1 MKHFDTPTDRSLLL
15 YAEKLDGLMDN
26 WENEIVEFKEAK
38 AAYDADKIGR
48 YFSALSNEANL
59 RHQQC
64 GWLVF
69 GVSETHD
76 RHLVG
81 TNFKKGDRSLLERFK
96 YEIAKFS
103 TSGIT
108 FDEIVELQLNS
119 NGKSY
124 RVLLFKIPAAATG
137 IPTAWHES
145 YYARAGESLI
155 LLSQDKID
163 RIRAQ
168 ERQDWSRQ
176 IVPKSGIEQLDPNAI
191 QLARTKFKEK
201 LEGPQAAEEIDQWSD
216 AEFLSKMKLTVDGNL
231 TNAALLLL
239 GKEEYDYLFAM
250 SPKVMWRLY
259 GTNDSDRDYQIF
271 SIPFINVIDKVF
283 GKIRNL
289 TYRYMPNQL
298 TLFPME
304 TQQYDTWLLRELL
317 NNCIAHTNYRLGG
330 RIYVNEFEDKIN
342 ISNPGKFLP
351 MTIERVLEPSY
362 NPPFYLNQ
370 LLADTMVKFHMID
383 TAAMGIRRVFRI
395 QREKYFPMPD
405 YDLST
410 PNEVKVTVY
419 GKVLNEAY
427 MHILFDRPDLDL
439 QTVFLLD
446 RVTKGAHL
454 SKEAVTFLRKNK
466 LVEGRAPNLYISADV
481 AKLTDQEALYIR
493 NRGFNDQYYRDL
505 IVECIRTFQ
514 PVKRKK
520 IKELLW
526 DKLPDVLTDRQKNDK
541 ITTLLT
547 SLRRKGIIQTNSSNQ
562 QIACWI
568 LVGEEAS
575 NKNEQGT

>member
-1 MKHFDTPTDRSLLL
+1 MILRHFETPADRSLLF
-15 YAEKLDGLMDN
+15 YAEKLDELMTN

-38 AAYDADKIGR
+38 AAYDTDKIGR

-59 RHQQC
+59 RQQQC

-76 RHLVG
+76 RHLVSS
-81 TNFKKGDRSLLERFK
+81 NYKKGDRSLLEKFK

-103 TSGIT
+103 TGGIT
-108 FDEIVELQLNS
+108 FDEITELQLTS
-119 NGKSY
+119 EGKSH
-124 RVLLFKIPAAATG
+124 RVLMFKIPAAATG
-137 IPTAWHES
+137 IPTAWHEA

-155 LLSQDKID
+155 PLSQDKID

-176 IVPKSGIEQLDPNAI
+176 IIPNSSLDQLDPDAI
-191 QLARTKFKEK
+191 QLARTKYKEK
-201 LEGPQAAEEIDQWSD
+201 LKGPQAAEEIDQWSD
-216 AEFLSKMKLTVDGNL
+216 AEFLHKMKLTVDGKL

-239 GKEEYDYLFAM
+239 GKEEHDHLFAM
-250 SPKVMWRLY
+250 APKVMWRLY
-259 GTNDSDRDYQIF
+259 GADGSDRDYEIF

-283 GKIRNL
+283 AKIRNL

-317 NNCIAHTNYRLGG
+317 NNCIAHSNYRLGG
-330 RIYVNEFEDKIN
+330 RIYVNEFEDKI
-342 ISNPGKFLP
+342 IITNPGQFLP
-351 MTIERVLEPSY
+351 VTIEKVLEPSY

-410 PNEVKVTVY
+410 QNEIRVTVY
-419 GKVLNEAY
+419 GKVLNETY

-446 RVTKGAHL
+446 QVAKGSHL
-454 SKEAVTFLRKNK
+454 SKEAIAFLRKNK
-466 LVEGRAPNLYISADV
+466 LVEGRASNLYLSADV
-481 AKLTDQEALYIR
+481 AKSTEQEAQYIR
-493 NRGFNDQYYRDL
+493 NKGFDDQYYKDM
-505 IVECIRTFQ
+505 IVECIKTFQ
-514 PVKRKK
+514 RVKRKK

-526 DKLPDVLTDRQKNDK
+526 EKLPDVLTDKQKEAK

-547 SLRRKGIIQTNSSNQ
+547 SLRKKGIIQTDSPNQ
-562 QIACWI
+562 QTSCWI
-568 LVGEEAS
+568 LVENDTS
-575 NKNEQGT
+575 NKNE

>member
-1 MKHFDTPTDRSLLL
+1 MKHFETPTDRSLLF
-15 YAEKLDGLMDN
+15 YAEKLDELMTN

-38 AAYDADKIGR
+38 TAYDTDKIGR

-59 RHQQC
+59 RQQQC

-69 GVSETHD
+69 GVSETND

-81 TNFKKGDRSLLERFK
+81 SHYKKGDRSLLEKFK

-103 TSGIT
+103 TGGIT
-108 FDEIVELQLNS
+108 FDEITELQLIS
-119 NGKSY
+119 GGKSH
-124 RVLLFKIPAAATG
+124 RVLMFKIPAAATG
-137 IPTAWHES
+137 IPTAWHEA

-155 LLSQDKID
+155 SLSQDKID

-176 IVPKSGIEQLDPNAI
+176 IIPGSSIEQLDPDAI
-191 QLARTKFKEK
+191 RLARVKYKEK
-201 LEGPQAAEEIDQWSD
+201 LKGPQVAEEIDQWSD
-216 AEFLSKMKLTVDGNL
+216 AEFLAKVKLTVDGKL

-239 GKEEYDYLFAM
+239 GREEHDHLFAM
-250 SPKVMWRLY
+250 APKVMWRLY
-259 GTNDSDRDYQIF
+259 GADGSDRDYEIF
-271 SIPFINVIDKVF
+271 SIPFISVIDKVF
-283 GKIRNL
+283 AKIRNL

-317 NNCIAHTNYRLGG
+317 NNCIAHSNYRLGG
-330 RIYVNEFEDKIN
+330 RIYVNEFEDNII
-342 ISNPGKFLP
+342 ISNPGQFLP

-410 PNEVKVTVY
+410 QNEVRVTVY
-419 GKVLNEAY
+419 GKVLNETY
-427 MHILFDRPDLDL
+427 MHILYDRPDLDL

-446 RVTKGAHL
+446 QVAKGAHL
-454 SKEAVTFLRKNK
+454 PKEAIAFLRKKK
-466 LVEGRAPNLYISADV
+466 LVEGRASSLYLSADV
-481 AKLTDQEALYIR
+481 AKSTEQEAQYIR
-493 NRGFNDQYYRDL
+493 NRGFNDQYYRDMIINYL
-505 IVECIRTFQ
+505 KQYGSATKMQLR
-514 PVKRKK
+514 
-520 IKELLW
+520 ELLL
-526 DKLPDVLTDRQKNDK
+526 DMLPNSLSEAQKERK
-541 ITTLLT
+541 IGNLLT
-547 SLRRKGIIQTNSSNQ
+547 SLRK
-562 QIACWI
+562 
-568 LVGEEAS
+568 
-575 NKNEQGT
+575 QGKISVIGHEGRQPIWALATSD

>member
-1 MKHFDTPTDRSLLL
+1 MSSRSKTAMRHFETPTDRSQLF
-15 YAEKLDGLMDN
+15 YAEKLDELMTN

-38 AAYDADKIGR
+38 AAYDTDKIGR

-59 RHQQC
+59 RQQQC

-81 TNFKKGDRSLLERFK
+81 SSYKKGDRSLLEKFK

-103 TSGIT
+103 TGGIT
-108 FDEIVELQLNS
+108 FDEITELQLIS
-119 NGKSY
+119 DGKAH
-124 RVLLFKIPAAATG
+124 RVLMFKIPAAATG
-137 IPTAWHES
+137 IPTAWHEA

-155 LLSQDKID
+155 PLSQDKID

-176 IVPKSGIEQLDPNAI
+176 IIPESSIKQLDPEAI
-191 QLARTKFKEK
+191 QLARTKYKEK
-201 LEGPQAAEEIDQWSD
+201 LKGPQAAEEIDQWTD
-216 AEFLSKMKLTVDGNL
+216 AEFLAKVKLTVEGRL

-239 GKEEYDYLFAM
+239 GKEEHDHLFAM
-250 SPKVMWRLY
+250 APKVMWRLY
-259 GTNDSDRDYQIF
+259 GADGSDRDYEIF
-271 SIPFINVIDKVF
+271 SIPFISVIDKVF
-283 GKIRNL
+283 AKIRNL

-317 NNCIAHTNYRLGG
+317 NNCIAHSNYRLGG
-330 RIYVNEFEDKIN
+330 RIYVNEFEDKVI
-342 ISNPGKFLP
+342 ITNPGQFLP
-351 MTIERVLEPSY
+351 ITIEKVLEPSY

-405 YDLST
+405 YDLSVQ
-410 PNEVKVTVY
+410 NEIRVTVY
-419 GKVLNEAY
+419 GKVLNETY

-446 RVTKGAHL
+446 QVAKGVHL
-454 SKEAVTFLRKNK
+454 SKEAVSYLRKKK
-466 LVEGRAPNLYISADV
+466 LVEGRATSLYLAADV
-481 AKLTDQEALYIR
+481 AKAAEQEAQYIR
-493 NRGFNDQYYRDL
+493 NKGFNDQYYRDM
-505 IVECIRTFQ
+505 IVNYLKQYGRAT
-514 PVKRKK
+514 K
-520 IKELLW
+520 IQFRELLL
-526 DKLPDVLTDRQKNDK
+526 DKLPDSLNETQKERKVGN
-541 ITTLLT
+541 LLT
-547 SLRRKGIIQTNSSNQ
+547 SLRK
-562 QIACWI
+562 
-568 LVGEEAS
+568 
-575 NKNEQGT
+575 QGTITIVDHEGRQPIWALTDRA

>member
-1 MKHFDTPTDRSLLL
+1 MKNFETPADRSLLF
-15 YAEKLDGLMDN
+15 YAEKLDELMTN

-38 AAYDADKIGR
+38 SSYDTDKIGR

-59 RHQQC
+59 RQQQC

-69 GVSETHD
+69 GVSETHE

-81 TNFKKGDRSLLERFK
+81 SNYKKGDHSLLEKFK

-103 TSGIT
+103 TGGIT
-108 FDEIVELQLNS
+108 FDEITELVLINK
-119 NGKSY
+119 GKSH
-124 RVLLFKIPAAATG
+124 RVLMFKIPAAATG
-137 IPTAWHES
+137 IPTAWHEA

-155 LLSQDKID
+155 PLSQDKID

-176 IVPKSGIEQLDPNAI
+176 IIPDSSIEQLDLEAI
-191 QLARTKFKEK
+191 QLARTKYKEK
-201 LEGPQAAEEIDQWSD
+201 LKGPQAAEEIDQWSD
-216 AEFLSKMKLTVDGNL
+216 AEFLAKTKLTVDGKL

-239 GKEEYDYLFAM
+239 GKEEYDHLFAM
-250 SPKVMWRLY
+250 APKIMWRLY
-259 GTNDSDRDYQIF
+259 GADGSDRDYEIF
-271 SIPFINVIDKVF
+271 SIPFISVIDKVF
-283 GKIRNL
+283 AKIRNL

-317 NNCIAHTNYRLGG
+317 NNCIAHSNYRLGG
-330 RIYVNEFEDKIN
+330 RIYVNEFEDKI
-342 ISNPGKFLP
+342 IITNPGQFLP
-351 MTIERVLEPSY
+351 MTIEKVLEPSY

-383 TAAMGIRRVFRI
+383 TASMGIRRVFRI

-419 GKVLNEAY
+419 GKVLNETF

-446 RVTKGAHL
+446 QVAKGVHL
-454 SKEAVTFLRKNK
+454 QKDTITYLRKKK
-466 LVEGRAPNLYISADV
+466 LVEGRATSLFLSADV
-481 AKLTDQEALYIR
+481 AKAAEQEAQYIR
-493 NRGFNDQYYRDL
+493 NKGFNDQYYRDM
-505 IVECIRTFQ
+505 IVNYLKQYGRATKMQF
-514 PVKRKK
+514 RK
-520 IKELLW
+520 LLL
-526 DKLPDVLTDRQKNDK
+526 DKLPDSLNETQKERKVGN
-541 ITTLLT
+541 LLT
-547 SLRRKGIIQTNSSNQ
+547 SLRK
-562 QIACWI
+562 
-568 LVGEEAS
+568 
-575 NKNEQGT
+575 QGMITIVDHEGRQPIWALTDRA

>member
-1 MKHFDTPTDRSLLL
+1 MLHFETPTDLSLLF
-15 YAEKLDGLMDN
+15 YAEKLDELMRN

-38 AAYDADKIGR
+38 TAYDTDKIGR

-59 RHQQC
+59 RQQQC

-81 TNFKKGDRSLLERFK
+81 SNYKKGNRSLLEKFK

-103 TSGIT
+103 TGGIT
-108 FDEIVELQLNS
+108 FDEITELQLISDGNA
-119 NGKSY
+119 Y
-124 RVLLFKIPAAATG
+124 RVLMFKIPAAATG
-137 IPTAWHES
+137 IPTAWHEV

-155 LLSQDKID
+155 TLSQDKID

-176 IVPKSGIEQLDPNAI
+176 IIPDSSIEQLDPEAI
-191 QLARTKFKEK
+191 RLARAKYKEK
-201 LEGPQAAEEIDQWSD
+201 LKGPQAAEEIDQWND
-216 AEFLSKMKLTVDGNL
+216 VEFLSKMKLTVDGKL

-239 GKEEYDYLFAM
+239 GKEEHDHLFAM
-250 SPKVMWRLY
+250 TPKIMWRLY
-259 GTNDSDRDYQIF
+259 GADGSDRDYEIF
-271 SIPFINVIDKVF
+271 SIPFISVIDKVF
-283 GKIRNL
+283 AKIRNL

-317 NNCIAHTNYRLGG
+317 NNCIVHSNYRLGG
-330 RIYVNEFEDKIN
+330 RIYVNEFEDKVI
-342 ISNPGKFLP
+342 ITNPGQFLP
-351 MTIERVLEPSY
+351 VTIEKVLEPSY

-405 YDLST
+405 YDLSVQ
-410 PNEVKVTVY
+410 NEVRVTIY
-419 GKVLNEAY
+419 GKVLNETY

-446 RVTKGAHL
+446 QVAKGAHL
-454 SKEAVTFLRKNK
+454 SKEAIAFLRKNK
-466 LVEGRAPNLYISADV
+466 LVEGRASSLYLSADV
-481 AKLTDQEALYIR
+481 AKSTEQEAQYIR
-493 NRGFNDQYYRDL
+493 NRGFNDQHYRDL
-505 IVECIRTFQ
+505 IVEFITKFGKANRKQIR
-514 PVKRKK
+514 
-520 IKELLW
+520 ELLW
-526 DKLPDVLTDRQKNDK
+526 DKLPDILTDRQKEIK
-541 ITTLLT
+541 ITSLLS
-547 SLRRKGIIQTNSSNQ
+547 SLRDKEVIHTDSPNQ
-562 QIACWI
+562 QKSHWI
-568 LVGEEAS
+568 LVDSGQSA
-575 NKNEQGT
+575 N

>member
-1 MKHFDTPTDRSLLL
+1 M
-15 YAEKLDGLMDN
+15 
-26 WENEIVEFKEAK
+26 
-38 AAYDADKIGR
+38 
-48 YFSALSNEANL
+48 
-59 RHQQC
+59 
-64 GWLVF
+64 
-69 GVSETHD
+69 
-76 RHLVG
+76 
-81 TNFKKGDRSLLERFK
+81 
-96 YEIAKFS
+96 
-103 TSGIT
+103 
-108 FDEIVELQLNS
+108 
-119 NGKSY
+119 
-124 RVLLFKIPAAATG
+124 
-137 IPTAWHES
+137 
-145 YYARAGESLI
+145 
-155 LLSQDKID
+155 
-163 RIRAQ
+163 
-168 ERQDWSRQ
+168 
-176 IVPKSGIEQLDPNAI
+176 
-191 QLARTKFKEK
+191 
-201 LEGPQAAEEIDQWSD
+201 
-216 AEFLSKMKLTVDGNL
+216 
-231 TNAALLLL
+231 
-239 GKEEYDYLFAM
+239 
-250 SPKVMWRLY
+250 
-259 GTNDSDRDYQIF
+259 
-271 SIPFINVIDKVF
+271 
-283 GKIRNL
+283 
-289 TYRYMPNQL
+289 
-298 TLFPME
+298 
-304 TQQYDTWLLRELL
+304 
-317 NNCIAHTNYRLGG
+317 
-330 RIYVNEFEDKIN
+330 NEFEDKIN